1 MKKPDIAILVAT
13 MALAAAGMVS
23 ASEHHKDLPPGPIQD
38 RHELMEQIGDN
49 AKIVGD
55 ALKTNDLTPLAGAA
69 RQILTDSTKILPLF
83 PKGSTH
89 ANSRAKDEIWTDWPK
104 FESASKEFE
113 AKAGDLVAAASTG
126 GDIDAAAKA
135 MFGTCK
141 SCHDQFRKPEEK
153 R

>member
-23 ASEHHKDLPPGPIQD
+23 AGEHHKDLPPGPIHD
-38 RHELMEQIGDN
+38 RHELMEDVGDN
-49 AKIVGD
+49 AKIIGD
-55 ALKTNDLTPLAGAA
+55 ALKTNDLTPIAGAA
-69 RQILTDSTKILPLF
+69 RQILADSTKILPLF

-89 ANSRAKDEIWTDWPK
+89 PNSRAKDEIWTDWPK
-104 FESASKEFE
+104 FESAAKDLET
-113 AKAGDLVAAASTG
+113 KAGDLVAAASTG
-126 GDIDAAAKA
+126 DDIDAAAKA

-153 R
+153 H